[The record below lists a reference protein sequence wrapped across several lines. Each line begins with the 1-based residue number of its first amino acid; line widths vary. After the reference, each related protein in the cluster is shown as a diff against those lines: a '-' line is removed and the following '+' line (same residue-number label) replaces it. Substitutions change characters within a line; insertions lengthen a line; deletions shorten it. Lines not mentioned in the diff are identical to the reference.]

1 MFFGFFL
8 SVFYES
14 DSRNSRADW
23 ERLISTDCIPL
34 ASCSFMPSWS
44 GFRPAEANRFR
55 DTMWMIFHF
64 LSRNFCRWTWRQS
77 RSVRFRVLV
86 LSIIINRQATPELG
100 RGNEWDHTF
109 FNRWLADERPLCLTK
124 AFLLRFIN
132 ESIPILF
139 REKFAK
145 ERKTWMVV
153 QTTNLIGLFTF
164 LLAIFV
170 LKSDSPKTKRK
181 KIKNDD
187 ICWWWS
193 LN

>member
-1 MFFGFFL
+1 MSFHRTTGGVLSVLSLIEGPFYCLSWQAEVFSDRKSARKFMFFGFFL

-145 ERKTWMVV
+145 ERKY
-153 QTTNLIGLFTF
+153 
-164 LLAIFV
+164 
-170 LKSDSPKTKRK
+170 KRRT
-181 KIKNDD
+181 
-187 ICWWWS
+187 
-193 LN
+193 